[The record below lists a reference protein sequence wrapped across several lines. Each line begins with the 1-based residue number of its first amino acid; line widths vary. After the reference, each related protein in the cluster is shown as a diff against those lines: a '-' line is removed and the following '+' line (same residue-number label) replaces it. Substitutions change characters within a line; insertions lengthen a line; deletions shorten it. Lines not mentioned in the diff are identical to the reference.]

1 LTPRRRPKERENS
14 DYAEMNR
21 RLLRAHGRRV
31 ADGDPDDLAELLAL
45 VPLLDEIIRDAIVG
59 QRERHGF
66 SWTDIG
72 RAAGMTRQGAQQ
84 RWGERPGPATSI

>member
-1 LTPRRRPKERENS
+1 
-14 DYAEMNR
+14 MNR

-45 VPLLDEIIRDAIVG
+45 VPLLDEIIRDAVAG

-66 SWTDIG
+66 SWAEIG
-72 RAAGMTRQGAQQ
+72 RAAGTSRQAAQQ
-84 RWGERPGPATSI
+84 RWGERTGEAEAP